1 MHSIPGPGNDLPA
14 DTVNLRRRQLLGAAA
29 GVAVLPWQL
38 PRQALA
44 SDWPSRP
51 IRIIAAQAP
60 GSSNDSTA
68 RAFAEFFSTRLKV
81 PVVVE
86 NKPGGIGMI
95 AAEAVARAK
104 PDGCTLLCTLHSQL
118 AQAPVLLKKP
128 PIDPSRELTPVA
140 SMSTGVGVMVAT
152 KGLPAGTFKELIAL
166 AQKRPVSVGN
176 YGIGS
181 GWQLMVAQLKK
192 LTGAQLDIINY
203 KGTGAMI
210 GDLLAGHIDI
220 GAGSLLGMSGGLAS
234 GGLKPLLVISG
245 PRSGKLPGIPTWA
258 DEGISDPVFSNLAE
272 CNMLLGPAGLP
283 AGIVSTLATLVRQS
297 VIESEAV
304 RNVREQLGSQDTPLT
319 GEALQQFIGRTWP
332 TYQAMTRTVGLKM
345 E

>member
-1 MHSIPGPGNDLPA
+1 MRVYPEPGSELPA
-14 DTVNLRRRQLLGAAA
+14 DIINPHRRRMLGAAA
-29 GVAVLPWQL
+29 GAAALPWLL
-38 PRQALA
+38 PRAA
-44 SDWPSRP
+44 FAADWPSRP

-68 RAFAEFFSTRLKV
+68 RAFAEFFSARLKTS
-81 PVVVE
+81 VVVE

-95 AAEAVARAK
+95 AAETVARAR
-104 PDGCTLLCTLHSQL
+104 PDGYTLLCTLHSQL

-128 PIDPSRELTPVA
+128 PIDPSRDLTPVA
-140 SMSTGVGVMVAT
+140 SISTGVGVMVAT
-152 KGLPAGTFKELIAL
+152 KGLPANTFKELLAL

-234 GGLKPLLVISG
+234 GGLKPLLLISG
-245 PRSGKLPGIPTWA
+245 PRSNKLPGVPTWA
-258 DEGISDPVFSNLAE
+258 DEGISDPVFGNLAE

-283 AGIVSTLATLVRQS
+283 AGIVESLATLVRQS
-297 VIESEAV
+297 VTESDAV

-319 GEALQQFIGRTWP
+319 GDALQRFIARTWP
-332 TYQAMTRTVGLKM
+332 TYQAMTRSVGLKM